1 MPITFSAPSFGLW
14 CCAKIGSL
22 KEEPKGPHPCP
33 RGSTWDTSIV
43 RVCCLPTAHATR
55 TASDAASGTSRCGAS
70 WWDHRCSIA
79 VVVRQDWPKKP
90 AIKWG
95 YNLTPLKLGVH
106 PLPCQSSQPFWMK
119 HKSCIYILLY
129 NILYTLIFCHICKYI
144 YILNNIDIVQYI
156 YISNKQKNMLTI

>member
-1 MPITFSAPSFGLW
+1 M
-14 CCAKIGSL
+14 
-22 KEEPKGPHPCP
+22 
-33 RGSTWDTSIV
+33 
-43 RVCCLPTAHATR
+43 
-55 TASDAASGTSRCGAS
+55 
-70 WWDHRCSIA
+70 
-79 VVVRQDWPKKP
+79 VRQDRPKKP

-144 YILNNIDIVQYI
+144 LNNIDIVQYI
-156 YISNKQKNMLTI
+156 YIYISNKQKKHAYNIKLQMSLYMYHCLRSVISLVKERHVKSYQLLAKHLKPFMKHDLSKNQMAQMLANRLKMFTFK